1 MPLPTADGK
10 RGRVMDGLISRQAA
24 IDLLFDM
31 ANEVKLW
38 EQVATDN
45 TVKIRIEA
53 CKATLIEMK
62 TRIAK
67 LKGGALYGSSVY
79 KD

>member
-1 MPLPTADGK
+1 M
-10 RGRVMDGLISRQAA
+10 MDDLISRQAA

-67 LKGGALYGSSVY
+67 LEGGALYGSSVY